1 MEETRELTLYTRA
14 LGHTHYADNPRVLIS
29 QLQPSSHLH
38 AARIGNSVS
47 VSVYLSCVT
56 LLYIRECARRQKV
69 RKVREERL
77 YAVVAQLCALSRHC
91 RSSSLSSSRSPLLRL
106 YPSRSKREKET
117 EKDDGCKRKRERES
131 AAGGKYKF
139 QIGAQRESALRE
151 LLLQASPP
159 LRRFLPEF
167 RWLNFIS
174 N

>member
-91 RSSSLSSSRSPLLRL
+91 RSSFLSLPLALGFFASIRAAA
-106 YPSRSKREKET
+106 RERKRQKKMTDARE
-117 EKDDGCKRKRERES
+117 RERES

-167 RWLNFIS
+167 R
-174 N
+174 